1 MALPTCDDDE
11 FIHLIETLNTS
22 GTAKHLNINER
33 NVRKRKALLIK
44 KGLIPADGMKI
55 KGTSTLYKDG
65 EAVMEWVKTTADQ
78 EEQERIFRE
87 GLAAMSEKMPRAEKT
102 KAPKG
107 SKKEL
112 LNLYTITDFHL
123 GMLAWK
129 REGGSSWDLAI
140 AEKVLIGC
148 FQEMLNSAPQA
159 GEAVILQL
167 GDFLHSDFPAL
178 NPVTP
183 LSGHSLDA
191 DGRAGKVIRIAI
203 RLLRTIVDMALDKHD
218 TVRVVMAE
226 GNHDITSSVWLRH
239 MFDALYENEPRVE
252 IDTSELPYYCY
263 QFSNVMLGFAHGHM
277 KKFNNLTS
285 LFAAQFPIIWGQTKY
300 RYGHAGHYHHKIEK
314 EDMGMTLTQHRTLSS
329 KDAYSARGGYFSE
342 RKAECITYHK
352 DHGQVASNHV
362 TPEMVL

>member
-1 MALPTCDDDE
+1 MTEASCSEDE
-11 FIHLIETLNTS
+11 FIQYINELGTR
-22 GTAKHLNINER
+22 GTAEKIGVNER
-33 NVRKRKALLIK
+33 NVRARKARFIAAGK
-44 KGLIPADGMKI
+44 MPPDGMKI

-78 EEQERIFRE
+78 AEQEMLFRE
-87 GLAAMSEKMPRAEKT
+87 GLAAMSEKLPRVNPIKS
-102 KAPKG
+102 PKG

-129 REGGSSWDLAI
+129 REGGDSWDLEI
-140 AEKVLIGC
+140 AEKVLLGC
-148 FQEMLNSAPQA
+148 FQEMLNAAPQA
-159 GEAVILQL
+159 GEAAILQL

-178 NPVTP
+178 DAVTP
-183 LSGHSLDA
+183 MSGHFLDA

-203 RLLRTIVDMALDKHD
+203 RLLRTIVDMALEKHD

-226 GNHDITSSVWLRH
+226 GNHDMTSSIWLRH
-239 MFDALYENEPRVE
+239 MFAALYEKEPRVT

-277 KKFNNLTS
+277 KKFNNLTG

-300 RYGHAGHYHHKIEK
+300 RYGHAGHLHHKIEK
-314 EDMGMTLTQHRTLSS
+314 EDMGMTLTQHRTLAA